1 MSNEKKESFVR
12 WQGRTIKQLS
22 YVNNLMIGI
31 ATGLLAFQTN
41 LVFNYRVTLLSSD
54 KWLLLISILMVLFSL
69 FFGCCAALNR
79 LSSFQKTS
87 QIARKREDGGK
98 KRAGIEEMRVLVKK
112 LDNRTWQLLQVQ
124 VVLFA
129 LGGLFLLFV
138 SLYLL
143 SLPVPQI
150 SAST

>member
-1 MSNEKKESFVR
+1 MPNGKNESFIR

-22 YVNNLMIGI
+22 FVNNLMIGL

-41 LVFNYRVTLLSSD
+41 LIFNYRATLLSSD

-87 QIARKREDGGK
+87 HVARKREEGGK
-98 KRAGIEEMRVLVKK
+98 KREGIKEMRDLVKK
-112 LDNRTWQLLQVQ
+112 LDGRTWLLLQVQ
-124 VVLFA
+124 IVLFA
-129 LGGLFLLFV
+129 LGGLFLLLV
-138 SLYLL
+138 SLHLL
-143 SLPVPQI
+143 SLPQI
-150 SAST
+150 SAAT